1 MKNQNDLINDI
12 QTSRVMLVPGHK
24 AELFC
29 LAAEEARE
37 LCVPIVALG
46 IGSLV
51 ERVEHG
57 KTGYIAKNI
66 DEFAH
71 YTLKIFNNNKIW
83 EELRSNLFKLR
94 GKLSWEKSSKKFLN
108 TLKK

>member
-1 MKNQNDLINDI
+1 MFTVLLAILYLNIKSKSKEVDN
-12 QTSRVMLVPGHK
+12 LVDRLMG
-24 AELFC
+24 EWEVLTFN
-29 LAAEEARE
+29 RDQ
-37 LCVPIVALG
+37 
-46 IGSLV
+46 IGENFGRTLNV
-51 ERVEHG
+51 YG
-57 KTGYIAKNI
+57 KTGDAKNI

-71 YTLKIFNNNKIW
+71 YTLKIFNNNQIW